1 MQVPVPQFSQTHTG
15 IYAIAVNSEELNKRH
30 HNIAIKWQQRHL
42 LLEMKII
49 QNGAHKM
56 GYLIKM
62 HFLLHWNL
70 CVSEV
75 LYQNWILSITQ
86 LQKWISFLVLLFEYI
101 LWWKT
106 SLAKKLIFE
115 PLIAVKEW
123 LSQVGK
129 NIFNYI
135 NNILLQNTK
144 VGTIGNVVLVF
155 YYWQIGKV

>member
-30 HNIAIKWQQRHL
+30 LLINTELNYNRDIYCWKWKNYSKWRPQ
-42 LLEMKII
+42 
-49 QNGAHKM
+49 
-56 GYLIKM
+56 M

-86 LQKWISFLVLLFEYI
+86 LQKWISFLVLLYEYI

-115 PLIAVKEW
+115 PLITVKEW